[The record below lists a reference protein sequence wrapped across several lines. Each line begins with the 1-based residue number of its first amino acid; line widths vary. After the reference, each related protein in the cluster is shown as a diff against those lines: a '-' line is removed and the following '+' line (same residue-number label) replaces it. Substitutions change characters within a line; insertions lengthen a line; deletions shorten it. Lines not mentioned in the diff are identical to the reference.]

1 MIGAAFVDPVVKV
14 VAAWAL
20 AATVAAAAA
29 GGFAWWQTE
38 RIGAIRAER
47 DAAELKVKAMTKAL
61 SEVQGMDRASAAA
74 AARACA
80 AEGGSAFDRGVV
92 FGRALCGAQ

>member
-1 MIGAAFVDPVVKV
+1 MNALVKPILIWAV
-14 VAAWAL
+14 VATVL
-20 AATVAAAAA
+20 AAVA

-47 DAAELKVKAMTKAL
+47 DAAELKVKGMEKAL

-80 AEGGSAFDRGVV
+80 AEGGSAFDRGIA
-92 FGRALCGAQ
+92 FGRALCEVQ